1 MNIQIIKAEKGEA
14 IAEKSVPK
22 RLADYVADF
31 VAGQGV
37 KTVFLVPGG
46 GAMFLIDA
54 FGRLTEL
61 DYVPNHHEQASA
73 IAAEAYSRINGR
85 LGCAVVTTGPGA
97 TNAITGCAGAW
108 IESVPLLILSG
119 QVKRADLIG
128 SSGVRQMGPQEV
140 EIIKMVSGVT
150 KYAVTVLDPAD
161 IRFHLEKAVHLA
173 TTGRRGPVWLD
184 IPLDVQNANVDP
196 DSLRGF
202 DPAPA
207 SPACS
212 VEAEA
217 RAVLEA
223 IRQAER
229 PLILAGHGVR
239 LAGAA
244 AAFRELYETL
254 GVPVVTTWNAMD
266 LIPANHPLSVGKP
279 GTVALRAPNFAVQNC
294 DLLLAVGA
302 RLDNVV
308 TAYNPKK
315 FARSAK
321 KIVVDVD
328 PAELAKFPP
337 DAGID
342 RKIEADALA
351 FVEALLRLA
360 REPETPPKRDL
371 KSWLDRCAEWKRKYP
386 LDAGKPFPARGKI
399 GHFHLTK
406 ALSDGLPERSLI
418 VTGSS
423 GLGVEFFYTGVDNK
437 EGQRVFLTSGLGAM
451 GYGMPAMIGAFM
463 ASNRRP
469 FFGVE
474 SDGSLMM
481 NLQEMQTI
489 ASLNLPLRMF
499 VINNRGYAS
508 IRNTQRNYFDG
519 RYVGT
524 GPEARLGLPDFVQL
538 AETFGWDA
546 FAIEDASDLAEGVA
560 RAVAHEGGPLL
571 IDVRVIENEAL
582 FPKSAALFNDDG
594 TILSMPLED
603 MSPLLPREEFRANMI
618 APLDPAS
625 ENVPA
630 HLLPKG

>member
-1 MNIQIIKAEKGEA
+1 MIEENIQAPGDT
-14 IAEKSVPK
+14 SPQ
-22 RLADYVADF
+22 RLADYVAAF
-31 VAGQGV
+31 VAAQGV
-37 KTVFLVPGG
+37 KTVFMVPGG

-54 FGRLTEL
+54 FGRSTEL
-61 DYVPNHHEQASA
+61 DYVPNHHEQASS

-97 TNAITGCAGAW
+97 TNAITGVAGAW
-108 IESVPLLILSG
+108 IESVPLLIISG

-128 SSGVRQMGPQEV
+128 GSGVRQMGPQEV
-140 EIIKMVSGVT
+140 EIVSMVTPIT
-150 KYAVTVLDPAD
+150 KYAVTVLESND
-161 IRFHLEKAVHLA
+161 IRYHLEKAVHLA

-184 IPLDVQNANVDP
+184 IPLDVQNAAVDAG
-196 DSLRGF
+196 SLRGF
-202 DPAPA
+202 EPEPTAARKISIED
-207 SPACS
+207 
-212 VEAEA
+212 EA

-223 IRQAER
+223 IQRADR
-229 PLILAGHGVR
+229 PLILAGHGIR

-244 AAFRELYETL
+244 AAFRELYEII
-254 GVPVVTTWNAMD
+254 GAPVVTTWNAMD
-266 LIPANHPLSVGKP
+266 LVPASHPLSVGKP

-294 DLLLAVGA
+294 DLLLAIGA

-328 PAELAKFPP
+328 PAELAKFP
-337 DAGID
+337 DESGIE
-342 RKIEADALA
+342 RKIEADARD
-351 FVEALLRLA
+351 FIDALLRLA
-360 REPETPPKRDL
+360 RKAPRRGFGD
-371 KSWLDRCAEWKRKYP
+371 WLARCAEWKRKYP
-386 LDAGKPFPARGKI
+386 LDAGEPFPSSGRI

-406 ALSDGLPERSLI
+406 ALSDGLPEQALI

-423 GLGVEFFYTGVDNK
+423 GLGVEFFYTGFDNK
-437 EGQRVFLTSGLGAM
+437 EGQRIFLTSGLGAM
-451 GYGMPAMIGAFM
+451 GYGMPAMIGAYM
-463 ASNRRP
+463 ASDRRP

-489 ASLNLPLRMF
+489 ASLKLPLRMF

-508 IRNTQRNYFDG
+508 IRNTQRNYFEG

-524 GPEARLGLPDFVQL
+524 GPEAKLDLPDFPQL
-538 AETFGWDA
+538 ARAFGWDA
-546 FAIEDASDLAEGVA
+546 FVIEDAADLARGVA
-560 RAVAHEGGPLL
+560 RAVAHQGGPLL

-594 TILSMPLED
+594 SILSMPLED
-603 MSPLLPREEFRANMI
+603 MSPLLPRAEFRANMI

-625 ENVPA
+625 ENIPA
-630 HLLPKG
+630 HLLPKD

>member
-1 MNIQIIKAEKGEA
+1 MTLQNIKAEG
-14 IAEKSVPK
+14 AETVPASM
-22 RLADYVADF
+22 RLADYVASF
-31 VAGQGV
+31 VAAQGV

-46 GAMFLIDA
+46 GAMFLVDA
-54 FGRLTEL
+54 FGRSSEL
-61 DYVPNHHEQASA
+61 DYVPNHHEQASS
-73 IAAEAYSRINGR
+73 IAAEAYARVNGR

-128 SSGVRQMGPQEV
+128 ASGVRQMGPQEV
-140 EIIKMVSGVT
+140 EIVKMAAPIT
-150 KYAVTVLDPAD
+150 KYAVTVLDPQD

-184 IPLDVQNANVDP
+184 IPLDVQNSQIEPAA
-196 DSLRGF
+196 LRGF
-202 DPAPA
+202 TPEAATHSADL
-207 SPACS
+207 
-212 VEAEA
+212 EAEA
-217 RAVLEA
+217 RAVLDA
-223 IRQAER
+223 LNKAER

-244 AAFRELYETL
+244 DAFRDLYETL

-266 LIPANHPLSVGKP
+266 LIPAAHRLSVGKP

-294 DLLLAVGA
+294 DLLLSIGA

-328 PAELAKFPP
+328 PAELNKFPE
-337 DAGID
+337 DSGIT
-342 RKIEADALA
+342 RKIQADAKD
-351 FVEALLRLA
+351 FVETLLRLA
-360 REPETPPKRDL
+360 RRQPARRLDV
-371 KSWLDRCAEWKRKYP
+371 WLDRCAEWKRKYP
-386 LDAGKPFPARGKI
+386 LDATPFPDSGKI

-406 ALSDGLPERSLI
+406 ALSDGLPEDALI

-423 GLGVEFFYTGVDNK
+423 GLGVEFFYTGFANK
-437 EGQRVFLTSGLGAM
+437 PGQRVFLTSGLGAM
-451 GYGMPAMIGAFM
+451 GYGMPAMIGAYM
-463 ASNRRP
+463 ASDRRP

-489 ASLNLPLRMF
+489 ASQNLPLRMF

-508 IRNTQRNYFDG
+508 IRATQRNYFDG

-524 GPEARLGLPDFVQL
+524 GPEARLGLPDLPAL
-538 AETFGWDA
+538 AKVFGWDA
-546 FAIEDASDLAEGVA
+546 FVIEDAADLDAGIA
-560 RAVAHEGGPLL
+560 RAVAHRGGPLL
-571 IDVRVIENEAL
+571 IDVRVVENEAL
-582 FPKSAALFNDDG
+582 FPKSAALFKQDG
-594 TILSMPLED
+594 SILSMPLED
-603 MSPLLPREEFRANMI
+603 MSPLLPRDEFRANMI

-630 HLLPKG
+630 HLLPKS

>member
-1 MNIQIIKAEKGEA
+1 MSQENLQALA
-14 IAEKSVPK
+14 AASASPQ
-22 RLADYVADF
+22 RLADYVAAF
-31 VAGQGV
+31 VAAQGV
-37 KTVFLVPGG
+37 KTVFMVPGG

-54 FGRLTEL
+54 FGRSTEL
-61 DYVPNHHEQASA
+61 DYVPNHHEQASS

-108 IESVPLLILSG
+108 IESVPLLIISG

-128 SSGVRQMGPQEV
+128 ASGVRQMGPQEV
-140 EIIKMVSGVT
+140 EIVSMVTPIT
-150 KYAVTVLDPAD
+150 KYAVTVLEPND
-161 IRFHLEKAVHLA
+161 IRYHLEKSVHLA

-184 IPLDVQNANVDP
+184 IPLDVQNAAVDAG
-196 DSLRGF
+196 SLRGF
-202 DPAPA
+202 EHEPAA
-207 SPACS
+207 TRKISI
-212 VEAEA
+212 EDEA
-217 RAVLEA
+217 RAVLDA
-223 IRQAER
+223 IQRAER
-229 PLILAGHGVR
+229 PLILAGQGIR

-244 AAFRELYETL
+244 AAFRELCEIL
-254 GVPVVTTWNAMD
+254 GAPVVTTWNAMD
-266 LIPANHPLSVGKP
+266 LVPASHLLSVGKP

-294 DLLLAVGA
+294 DLLLAIGA

-328 PAELAKFPP
+328 PAELAKFP
-337 DAGID
+337 DDSGID
-342 RKIEADALA
+342 RKIEADAMD
-351 FVEALLRLA
+351 FIDALLRLA
-360 REPETPPKRDL
+360 RKAPKRDFGD
-371 KSWLDRCAEWKRKYP
+371 WLARCAEWKRKYP
-386 LDAGKPFPARGKI
+386 LDAGKPFPSSGRI

-406 ALSDGLPERSLI
+406 ALSDVLPEQALI

-423 GLGVEFFYTGVDNK
+423 GLGVEFFYTGFDNK
-437 EGQRVFLTSGLGAM
+437 EGQRIFLTSGLGAM
-451 GYGMPAMIGAFM
+451 GYGMPAMIGAYM
-463 ASNRRP
+463 ASDRRP

-489 ASLNLPLRMF
+489 ASLKLPLRMF

-524 GPEARLGLPDFVQL
+524 GPEAKLDLPDFPQL
-538 AETFGWDA
+538 ARAFGWDA
-546 FAIEDASDLAEGVA
+546 FVIEDAADLAPGVA
-560 RAVAHEGGPLL
+560 HAVAHQGGPLL

-594 TILSMPLED
+594 SILSMPLED
-603 MSPLLPREEFRANMI
+603 MSPLLPRAEFRANMI

-625 ENVPA
+625 ENIPA